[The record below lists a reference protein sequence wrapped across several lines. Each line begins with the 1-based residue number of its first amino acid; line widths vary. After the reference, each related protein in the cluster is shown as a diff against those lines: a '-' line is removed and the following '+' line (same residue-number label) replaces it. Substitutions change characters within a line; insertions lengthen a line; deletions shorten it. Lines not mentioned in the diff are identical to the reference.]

1 MKRNTN
7 EIKRIK
13 IENDFLKK
21 GIKNREDAYESIFNE
36 KETQVKLLKELT
48 YMLLHMEVIED
59 LVKNDHNHTSVIV
72 KKAFAELK
80 QRLVN
85 GFYADGKMTN
95 TNDTSHNE

>member
-7 EIKRIK
+7 EIKRLK

-36 KETQVKLLKELT
+36 KETQVKLLKELA

-59 LVKNDHNHTSVIV
+59 LVKNDHNHTSMIV

-85 GFYADGKMTN
+85 GFYADGKMTK
-95 TNDTSHNE
+95 TNDTSHDE

>member
-7 EIKRIK
+7 EIKRLK

-59 LVKNDHNHTSVIV
+59 LVKNDHNHTSMIV

-85 GFYADGKMTN
+85 VFYADGKMTK
-95 TNDTSHNE
+95 TNDTSHDE

>member
-7 EIKRIK
+7 EIKRLK

-36 KETQVKLLKELT
+36 KETQVKLLRELT

-59 LVKNDHNHTSVIV
+59 LVKNDHNHTSMIV

-80 QRLVN
+80 HRLVN

-95 TNDTSHNE
+95 TNDTSHDE

>member
-7 EIKRIK
+7 EIKRLK

-59 LVKNDHNHTSVIV
+59 LVKNDHNHTSMIV

-80 QRLVN
+80 HRLAN
-85 GFYADGKMTN
+85 GFYADGKMTK
-95 TNDTSHNE
+95 TNDTSHDE

>member
-7 EIKRIK
+7 EIKRLK

-59 LVKNDHNHTSVIV
+59 LVKNDHNHTSMIV